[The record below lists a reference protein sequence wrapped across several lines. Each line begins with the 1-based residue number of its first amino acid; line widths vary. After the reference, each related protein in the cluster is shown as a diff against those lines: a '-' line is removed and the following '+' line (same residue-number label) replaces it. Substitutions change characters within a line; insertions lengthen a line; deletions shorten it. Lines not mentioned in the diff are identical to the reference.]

1 MSDRHEAKVAV
12 IMPCHNGERT
22 LAQAIESVLQQT
34 FHDWELVIVDD
45 GSTDGSRGII
55 EKYQADEPRIR
66 LLVNARPS
74 GGASVARNRALQ
86 ETNARYVAFLDSDDA
101 WLPHKLAM
109 QMEALAKHGAA
120 LCCCSYDVMDGNGVI
135 IGSVNP
141 KPGILRYASL
151 VGNNPV
157 GTLTAVLDREL
168 CGEVRFDTTL
178 PRSEDYQL
186 WLSILKRGL
195 IGICLENTLALYRV
209 HGNTLSSNKFSAA
222 QNRWRVYR
230 EFEQHNLL
238 TSVYYFSR
246 YAITGLFKMLAM
258 RRNRIPGA

>member
-1 MSDRHEAKVAV
+1 MNDLRDLKVAV
-12 IMPCHNGERT
+12 IMPCHNSERT
-22 LAQAIESVLQQT
+22 LAQAIQSVLEQT
-34 FHDWELVIVDD
+34 YQDWELVVVDD
-45 GSTDGSRGII
+45 GSSDGSRAII
-55 EKYQADEPRIR
+55 ETFQAGEPRIR
-66 LLVNARPS
+66 LLINARPS

-101 WLPHKLAM
+101 WLPHKLTL
-109 QMEALAKHGAA
+109 QMEALTKHGAA
-120 LCCCSYDVMDGNGVI
+120 LACGAYDVIDGEGAI

-141 KPGILRYASL
+141 KPGMIRYASL

-157 GTLTAVLDREL
+157 GTLTAVLDRKL
-168 CGEVRFDTTL
+168 CGDIRFDTTL

-195 IGICLENTLALYRV
+195 TGICLESTLALYRV
-209 HGNTLSSNKFSAA
+209 HGSTLSSNKFSAA

-230 EFEQHNLL
+230 EFEQHNLP
-238 TSVYYFSR
+238 TSVYYFTR

-258 RRNRIPGA
+258 RRNRLPGA